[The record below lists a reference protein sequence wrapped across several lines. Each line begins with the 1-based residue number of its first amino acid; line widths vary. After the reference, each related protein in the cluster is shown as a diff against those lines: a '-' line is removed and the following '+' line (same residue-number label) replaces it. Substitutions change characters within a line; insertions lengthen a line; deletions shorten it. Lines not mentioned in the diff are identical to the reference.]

1 MGAALGHR
9 RLKDRARRV
18 TTTNVQQTYR
28 DRPDP
33 AGFVDGY
40 FAYLTKILAQID
52 RDSVAAFIR
61 ELERARTNGAT
72 VFFCGNGGS
81 AATSSH
87 FQNDLT
93 RWRTEPMRV
102 VSLTDNVAV
111 ITALANDYGYEHV
124 FVMQLEPLLREGD
137 VLVVISASGN
147 SPNVVRAVEFARQR
161 KAVTAALTGFDGGQV
176 GALCDIHVNVP
187 CVHGEYG
194 PVEDLHM
201 IVDHVVMSYL
211 WEKWS
216 SEGEQRTHPYA

>member
-1 MGAALGHR
+1 
-9 RLKDRARRV
+9 V
-18 TTTNVQQTYR
+18 TTNVQQLYS
-28 DRPDP
+28 DRPDA

-40 FAYLTKILAQID
+40 FAYIGQILARVD
-52 RDSVAAFIR
+52 RDAVAAFIR
-61 ELERARTNGAT
+61 ELEHARSTGAT

-111 ITALANDYGYEHV
+111 ITALGNDYGYEQI
-124 FVMQLEPLLREGD
+124 FVMQLEPLLHAGD
-137 VLVVISASGN
+137 VVVVISASGN
-147 SPNVVRAVEFARQR
+147 SPNVVKAIEFARQR
-161 KAVTAALTGFDGGQV
+161 KAVTAALTGFDGGRV
-176 GALCDIHVNVP
+176 GSLCDVHVNVP
-187 CVHGEYG
+187 CLAGEYG
-194 PVEDLHM
+194 PVEDIHM

-216 SEGEQRTHPYA
+216 CEKQEARPPHG

>member
-1 MGAALGHR
+1 MS
-9 RLKDRARRV
+9 
-18 TTTNVQQTYR
+18 TTNVQRLYR

-40 FAYLTKILAQID
+40 FAYLAEILARID
-52 RDSVAAFIR
+52 RAAVVALIDA
-61 ELERARTNGAT
+61 LEHARNSGAT

-124 FVMQLEPLLREGD
+124 FVMQLEPLLRAGD
-137 VLVVISASGN
+137 VVVVISASGN
-147 SPNVVRAVEFARQR
+147 SPNVVKAIEFARGR
-161 KAVTAALTGFDGGQV
+161 KAVTAALTGFDGGRV

-187 CVHGEYG
+187 SLAGEYG

-201 IVDHVVMSYL
+201 ILDHVVMSYL

-216 SEGEQRTHPYA
+216 SEGEEGASGGG

>member
-1 MGAALGHR
+1 MS
-9 RLKDRARRV
+9 
-18 TTTNVQQTYR
+18 TNVQHLYR
-28 DRPDP
+28 DRPDA

-40 FAYLTKILAQID
+40 FAYIAQILAQID
-52 RDSVAAFIR
+52 RGAVAAFI
-61 ELERARTNGAT
+61 EALEQARNNGAT

-111 ITALANDYGYEHV
+111 ITALANDYGYEQI
-124 FVMQLEPLLREGD
+124 FVMQLEPLLQAGD
-137 VLVVISASGN
+137 VVVVISASGN
-147 SPNVVRAVEFARQR
+147 SPNVVKAVEFALQR

-176 GALCDIHVNVP
+176 GALCDVHVNVP
-187 CVHGEYG
+187 CLPGEYG

-216 SEGEQRTHPYA
+216 SEVRQGGRVRG